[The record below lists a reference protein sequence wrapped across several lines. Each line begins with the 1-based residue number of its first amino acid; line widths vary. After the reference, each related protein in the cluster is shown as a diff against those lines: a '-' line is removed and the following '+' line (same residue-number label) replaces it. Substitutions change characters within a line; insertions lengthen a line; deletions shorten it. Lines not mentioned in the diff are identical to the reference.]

1 MISSK
6 SKTSNVLLTLGIL
19 FTLGGAA
26 RFLPAAIATAE
37 DGPETEIAASAAAA
51 QTASML
57 VTDAKDVPSASTG
70 APDEVCLTGKAAE
83 ALTADKKRIEEE
95 LAALTQSQLELTLWE
110 AELEAQAKDLTALR
124 DALDQRWADMQRVSD
139 EDLQHLA
146 KMYGSMKPNQ
156 AAQIFNQMDPAFAAG
171 FLRMINSD
179 QAGLVLAQMDTSKAY
194 IVSVELAN
202 TNADIRNAK
211 D

>member
-37 DGPETEIAASAAAA
+37 DGPEPEIAASVSAA
-51 QTASML
+51 QTASL
-57 VTDAKDVPSASTG
+57 VVSDTEKLPSPSTG
-70 APDEVCLTGKAAE
+70 APDEVCLTGEAAE
-83 ALTADKKRIEEE
+83 ALTADKKQLEEG

-110 AELEAQAKDLTALR
+110 AELEAQARDLTALR
-124 DALDQRWADMQRVSD
+124 DELDQRWADMQRVSD

-146 KMYGSMKPNQ
+146 KMYGSMKPSQ
-156 AAQIFNQMDPAFAAG
+156 AAQIFDQMDPAFAAG

-179 QAGLVLAQMDTSKAY
+179 QAGLVLAQMDASKAY
-194 IVSVELAN
+194 TVSVEMAN
-202 TNADIRNAK
+202 KNGDIRNAS